1 MIVQNNVLI
10 MILGQ
15 DVLLCTPIMIAS
27 RLINYYVAWGN
38 FEKNIQSQHETHNF
52 VDFQLKLP
60 INLSLSTYVG
70 YN

>member
-52 VDFQLKLP
+52 VDF
-60 INLSLSTYVG
+60 ST
-70 YN
+70 